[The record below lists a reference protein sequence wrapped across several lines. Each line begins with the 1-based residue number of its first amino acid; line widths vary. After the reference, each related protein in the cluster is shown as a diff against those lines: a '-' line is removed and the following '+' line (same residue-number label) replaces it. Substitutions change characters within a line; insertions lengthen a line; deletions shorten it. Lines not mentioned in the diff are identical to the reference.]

1 MLLEKELVIVKRRR
15 FLADFIHEL
24 NRIEEKEKKLKKKK
38 STPIP
43 LIRDF
48 NLLANCWFGGKTFH
62 LASRLPQQHII
73 VNDQT
78 PSFVCPFGR
87 KNQLPKE

>member
-24 NRIEEKEKKLKKKK
+24 NRIEGEKKKIKEKK

-43 LIRDF
+43 LIEDF
-48 NLLANCWFGGKTFH
+48 KLVGQPLIWW
-62 LASRLPQQHII
+62 
-73 VNDQT
+73 
-78 PSFVCPFGR
+78 
-87 KNQLPKE
+87 